1 MKKDVFID
9 EYEQPNVI
17 EDYEQFLKIMK
28 KLELFEDDDIMK
40 TKNYLLDCKV
50 GDQKRQSI
58 IVITYDKDM
67 FLLNDG
73 ICKTWT

>member
-9 EYEQPNVI
+9 EYEQLNVI

-50 GDQKRQSI
+50 GNQKRQSI
-58 IVITYDKDM
+58 IIITYDKDM
-67 FLLNDG
+67 FLLNDS
-73 ICKTWT
+73 ICKAWT